1 MNASSQDADVI
12 GTSQNIQFQAGDTDK
27 ECKFTVADDNIPEAN
42 ETYAIELIVSGS
54 GTVISPS
61 VAYLT
66 ILAND
71 DAFGIIGFNEV
82 CRKHYRYQSSLKLQR
97 FCTIFRKIF
106 MMLNLRLWHPAYK
119 PLKFF
124 DSFKQFLILI
134 FYSIIKIK

>member
-1 MNASSQDADVI
+1 MNATSQDADVI
-12 GTSQNIQFQAGDTDK
+12 GTSQNIQFQAGDTDG
-27 ECKFTVADDNIPEAN
+27 ECKFTVADDKIPEAN
-42 ETYAIELIVSGS
+42 ETFAIELIVSGS
-54 GTVISPS
+54 GTVVSPS

-82 CRKHYRYQSSLKLQR
+82 CRKHYRYQSSLKLQG
-97 FCTIFRKIF
+97 FCTICRKIF

-119 PLKFF
+119 RFKFF
-124 DSFKQFLILI
+124 DSFKQFLIPI

>member
-12 GTSQNIQFQAGDTDK
+12 GTSQNIQFQAGDTFG
-27 ECKFTVADDNIPEAN
+27 ECKFTVVDDKIPEAD

-54 GTVISPS
+54 GTVVSPS

-82 CRKHYRYQSSLKLQR
+82 C
-97 FCTIFRKIF
+97 
-106 MMLNLRLWHPAYK
+106 
-119 PLKFF
+119 
-124 DSFKQFLILI
+124 
-134 FYSIIKIK
+134 

>member
-12 GTSQNIQFQAGDTDK
+12 GTSQNIQFQAGDTFG
-27 ECKFTVADDNIPEAN
+27 ECKFTVADDKIPEAD

-54 GTVISPS
+54 GTVVSPS

-82 CRKHYRYQSSLKLQR
+82 C
-97 FCTIFRKIF
+97 
-106 MMLNLRLWHPAYK
+106 
-119 PLKFF
+119 
-124 DSFKQFLILI
+124 
-134 FYSIIKIK
+134 